1 MLTTSKKKKIENLK
15 QKHERNS
22 KVFNELI
29 STKTLLSDKVTSEI
43 FQTFKLG

>member
-1 MLTTSKKKKIENLK
+1 MLKTKKKKKIENLK

-29 STKTLLSDKVTSEI
+29 PTKNIDFT
-43 FQTFKLG
+43 QGHQ